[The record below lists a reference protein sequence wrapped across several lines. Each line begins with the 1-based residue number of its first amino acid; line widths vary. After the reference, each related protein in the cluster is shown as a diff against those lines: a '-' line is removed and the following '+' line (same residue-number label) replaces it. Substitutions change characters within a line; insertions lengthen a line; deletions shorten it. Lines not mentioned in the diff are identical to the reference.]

1 MESSSS
7 ADQRE
12 EEEERH
18 PLLHSPC
25 HFVEQLITS
34 CLKCLGLDH
43 HYSSSSSSSSDS
55 ADDVKTKADHHQQY
69 PPPQT
74 EMEMKL
80 GEEGVVTCNSHR
92 YCKVDKSAENETVYR
107 LWFRSSD

>member
-7 ADQRE
+7 AHQR
-12 EEEERH
+12 EEERH

-25 HFVEQLITS
+25 HLFEQLITS

-43 HYSSSSSSSSDS
+43 LFTSSA
-55 ADDVKTKADHHQQY
+55 ADDDKTKEDHQQLY

-74 EMEMKL
+74 ETEMKH
-80 GEEGVVTCNSHR
+80 GEEVGAGT
-92 YCKVDKSAENETVYR
+92 A
-107 LWFRSSD
+107 RSTRALRVKRPWSLGSGSGPQIN